1 MVDETNVDDFLES
14 ILGRSL
20 KGLAKSRIKKIA
32 KSGLR
37 KDPMRYPAGWK
48 GEPGEKPGTFARKE
62 DIPAVRGRQN
72 RNPARSKGGA
82 RGRTAAAM
90 QKDAETR
97 FAVTRA
103 ARTGMERGEAR
114 KALRSAAD
122 AERKKQIEKT
132 GEKVGKIN
140 LQKSGKETPESR
152 AAAKAARNES
162 SRVRGFRRV
171 QGFLNRKL
179 KVGDDAEARRLV
191 DTAIA
196 NALDG
201 KESESDPNKI
211 KAAFANVRKIVMN
224 QIAKM
229 DGLDGA
235 EKRSLQ
241 AEAKKMIAEAREA
254 LTKDLADRASL
265 SKSGKGA
272 QGRGRT
278 VKKTAS
284 GRTRSTSDAT
294 GASAGQ
300 PRTNVGDAPPPVPAG
315 KPKRK
320 RFPGPRPVG
329 KKGNTFGPNVPGS
342 VEDKDGNL
350 QAPKMPR
357 RKKGKSK
364 LPASRKG
371 AMSPSVAE
379 RIKDFERRDNTRGR
393 LFDDEKVR
401 QKGLSKSDREAI
413 DRKKKADAAAKRKKN
428 MKESL
433 VIDVVSRFANTE
445 DV

>member
-20 KGLAKSRIKKIA
+20 KSLAKSRIKRIA
-32 KSGLR
+32 KTGFR
-37 KDPMRYPAGWK
+37 KDPLRYPAGWK
-48 GEPGEKPGTFARKE
+48 GEPGEVPGTFARKE
-62 DIPAVRGRQN
+62 DLPAVRGRQN
-72 RNPARSKGGA
+72 KNPARSKGGA
-82 RGRTAAAM
+82 RGSKAAAM
-90 QKDAETR
+90 QKDQETR
-97 FAVTRA
+97 SAISRA
-103 ARTGMERGEAR
+103 GRSGKNEQSTSKARRALSDAAKAEAKSR
-114 KALRSAAD
+114 TDRPGSTA
-122 AERKKQIEKT
+122 
-132 GEKVGKIN
+132 

-152 AAAKAARNES
+152 AAEKAGRQAA

-191 DTAIA
+191 DTAIS

-201 KESESDPNKI
+201 KQSESDSNKI
-211 KAAFANVRKIVMN
+211 EAAFANVRKIVMK
-224 QIAKM
+224 QIADM

-235 EKRSLQ
+235 GKRDLQ
-241 AEAKKMIAEAREA
+241 AEAKRMITEAREA
-254 LTKDLADRASL
+254 LQKDLAERSSL

-272 QGRGRT
+272 QGRAP
-278 VKKTAS
+278 VKKTPS
-284 GRTRSTSDAT
+284 GRTRTTSDAT
-294 GASAGQ
+294 GASAGL
-300 PRTNVGDAPPPVPAG
+300 PRTNVGDEKPVVPPG

-320 RFPGPRPVG
+320 RIGIPVPVG

-350 QAPKMPR
+350 QAPVMPR

-364 LPASRKG
+364 LPASKKG
-371 AMSPSVAE
+371 GMIPSVAE
-379 RIKDFERRDNTRGR
+379 KIKDIERRDKTRGR
-393 LFDDEKVR
+393 LFDDDM
-401 QKGLSKSDREAI
+401 SDSESLYA
-413 DRKKKADAAAKRKKN
+413 KKRADAAAKRKKK